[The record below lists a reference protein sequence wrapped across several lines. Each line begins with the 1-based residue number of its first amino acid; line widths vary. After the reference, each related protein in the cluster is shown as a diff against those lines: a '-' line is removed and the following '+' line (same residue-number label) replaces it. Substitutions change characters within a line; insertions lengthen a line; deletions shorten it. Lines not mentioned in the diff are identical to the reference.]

1 MGERLYIVD
10 YDIPAEPVRR
20 RVQFHRD
27 LNQILEKCG
36 TPPEYSTRSVFR
48 TPHMML
54 AEALFILVLAYGGS
68 GHVYCGEEITGNL
81 AVKDTSWK

>member
-10 YDIPAEPVRR
+10 YDIPVEPVRR
-20 RVQFHRD
+20 RVQFYRD
-27 LNQILEKCG
+27 LNQVLGKCG

-54 AEALFILVLAYGGS
+54 AEALFMLVLAHGGS
-68 GHVYCGEEITGNL
+68 GHVYCGEEITGNFTL
-81 AVKDTSWK
+81 DCTSCK

>member
-20 RVQFHRD
+20 RVRFYRD
-27 LNQILEKCG
+27 LDKILDKCG
-36 TPPEYSTRSVFR
+36 MLPEYSTRSVFR

-54 AEALFILVLAYGGS
+54 AEALFVLVLAHGGS
-68 GHVYCGEEITGNL
+68 GHVYCGEEIIGNL
-81 AVKDTSWK
+81 AVKDTS

>member
-20 RVQFHRD
+20 RVQFYRD
-27 LNQILEKCG
+27 LKQILEKCG
-36 TPPEYSTRSVFR
+36 MPPEYSTRSVFR
-48 TPHMML
+48 TPRIML
-54 AEALFILVLAYGGS
+54 AEALFILVLAHGGS

-81 AVKDTSWK
+81 VVEGTSWK

>member
-10 YDIPAEPVRR
+10 YDIPVEPVRR
-20 RVQFHRD
+20 KVQFYRD
-27 LNQILEKCG
+27 LNQVLGKCG

-54 AEALFILVLAYGGS
+54 AEALFMLVLA
-68 GHVYCGEEITGNL
+68 HGEFRSCVLWGRDYREL
-81 AVKDTSWK
+81 YARLYLL